1 MSGGSSFHERCR
13 GPPSRASLRAVLPLD
28 PLRVQEHVH
37 GHVGW
42 LAALALVHP
51 AILLRRTKRKAHLSV
66 VLATSVAT
74 LAGVMGVLMYG
85 DYRDRLRQ
93 HLFQQAP
100 TIGFLFERKEHL
112 AFGAIFLA
120 WAGALA
126 YFSATRLEGQPR
138 EHLRRAAHWSF
149 VAAAALCVVTA
160 VLGTMVAAFK
170 TF

>member
-1 MSGGSSFHERCR
+1 M
-13 GPPSRASLRAVLPLD
+13 LPLD

-66 VLATSVAT
+66 LLATSVAT

-93 HLFQQAP
+93 HLFQQSQ
-100 TIGFLFERKEHL
+100 TMGFLFERKEHL
-112 AFGAIFLA
+112 AFGAIVLA
-120 WAGALA
+120 WAGAVAYLA
-126 YFSATRLEGQPR
+126 AARADDSLVAS
-138 EHLRRAAHWSF
+138 LRRASHVAF
-149 VAAAALCVVTA
+149 VAAAVLALVAAT
-160 VLGTMVAAFK
+160 LGTVVAAYR

>member
-1 MSGGSSFHERCR
+1 M
-13 GPPSRASLRAVLPLD
+13 LPLD

-66 VLATSVAT
+66 LLATSVAT
-74 LAGVMGVLMYG
+74 LAGVIGVVMYG
-85 DYRDRLRQ
+85 DYRDKLRQ
-93 HLFQQAP
+93 HIFQQARVM
-100 TIGFLFERKEHL
+100 GYLFERKEHL

-126 YFSATRLEGQPR
+126 YLVPRVWRGSRGSTCAGPRTGRSSRRRRSA
-138 EHLRRAAHWSF
+138 S
-149 VAAAALCVVTA
+149 
-160 VLGTMVAAFK
+160 
-170 TF
+170 

>member
-1 MSGGSSFHERCR
+1 M
-13 GPPSRASLRAVLPLD
+13 LPLD

-37 GHVGW
+37 GHLGW

-51 AILLRRTKRKAHLSV
+51 AVLLRRTKRKAHLSV
-66 VLATSVAT
+66 ILATSVAT
-74 LAGVMGVLMYG
+74 LTGVLGVLMYG

-93 HLFQQAP
+93 HLFQQSL
-100 TIGFLFERKEHL
+100 TMGYMFERKEHL

-120 WAGALA
+120 WAGAIA
-126 YFSATRLEGQPR
+126 YFGATRLEGQPR
-138 EHLRRAAHWSF
+138 ENLRRAAHWAY
-149 VAAAALCVVTA
+149 VAAAALCVGTA

>member
-1 MSGGSSFHERCR
+1 M
-13 GPPSRASLRAVLPLD
+13 LPLD

-74 LAGVMGVLMYG
+74 LTGALGVAMYT
-85 DYRDRLRQ
+85 DYRDKLRQ

-100 TIGFLFERKEHL
+100 IMGYRFERKEHL

-126 YFSATRLEGQPR
+126 YFGATRLEGQPQ
-138 EHLRRAAHWSF
+138 ENLRRAAHWSF
-149 VAAAALCVVTA
+149 VAAAVLCIATA